1 MYSSSSLASSCGGCC
16 CCSYSVRPNVTD
28 SLRSCLSLYG
38 WIVTSRVK
46 LVSGD
51 KINKWRMCGGE
62 FYEYLFWL
70 SLPPVRL
77 SFFSSFC
84 LSLSFTSSTSV
95 TFSFFLPLLFV
106 WTSICR
112 IFFLYLVTVQFCALI
127 LPLFSLFVILSFI
140 FAVSFLSFSFCF
152 ITTWLPSPPILINVI
167 IPHSGTPS
175 QVSTRLSL
183 SLRSWPE
190 VSVWDRSPSWG
201 TPGTGS
207 TSASLSWRESNTH
220 THTHTHSII

>member
-1 MYSSSSLASSCGGCC
+1 MYSSSSLASSCRGCC

-70 SLPPVRL
+70 SLPLVRL

-95 TFSFFLPLLFV
+95 TFSFFLPCSSSGQGFVVFSSFTLLLSSSVPSSFLFFLFLWSFLLFLL
-106 WTSICR
+106 
-112 IFFLYLVTVQFCALI
+112 FLFYPFHFVSSQHDS
-127 LPLFSLFVILSFI
+127 LPLQY
-140 FAVSFLSFSFCF
+140 
-152 ITTWLPSPPILINVI
+152 W
-167 IPHSGTPS
+167 
-175 QVSTRLSL
+175 
-183 SLRSWPE
+183 
-190 VSVWDRSPSWG
+190 
-201 TPGTGS
+201 
-207 TSASLSWRESNTH
+207 
-220 THTHTHSII
+220 

>member
-1 MYSSSSLASSCGGCC
+1 MNIYSGSLFHSSG
-16 CCSYSVRPNVTD
+16 
-28 SLRSCLSLYG
+28 
-38 WIVTSRVK
+38 
-46 LVSGD
+46 
-51 KINKWRMCGGE
+51 
-62 FYEYLFWL
+62 FLFFI
-70 SLPPVRL
+70 L
-77 SFFSSFC
+77 SFFVLHFFHIRNFLF
-84 LSLSFTSSTSV
+84 LSA
-95 TFSFFLPLLFV
+95 LLFV

-140 FAVSFLSFSFCF
+140 FADSFLSFSFCF
-152 ITTWLPSPPILINVI
+152 IATWLPSPPILINVI

>member
-16 CCSYSVRPNVTD
+16 CCSCSVRPNVTD
-28 SLRSCLSLYG
+28 SLRSRLSLYG

-62 FYEYLFWL
+62 FYEYLSWL

-95 TFSFFLPLLFV
+95 TFSFVLPCSSSGQAFVVFSSFTLLLSSSVPSSFLFFLFLWSFLLFLLFLFYPFHFVSSQHDSLPLQY
-106 WTSICR
+106 W
-112 IFFLYLVTVQFCALI
+112 
-127 LPLFSLFVILSFI
+127 
-140 FAVSFLSFSFCF
+140 
-152 ITTWLPSPPILINVI
+152 
-167 IPHSGTPS
+167 
-175 QVSTRLSL
+175 
-183 SLRSWPE
+183 
-190 VSVWDRSPSWG
+190 
-201 TPGTGS
+201 
-207 TSASLSWRESNTH
+207 
-220 THTHTHSII
+220 